1 MVRLKRL
8 PEMSVL
14 KNVTI
19 RVEGSPETEV
29 WVAILKTAVSFNSLN
44 PFYDGFYYKNEIIIN
59 NMDRNQSVSPSP
71 PKSTPS
77 LPSTS
82 SSPPSSSP

>member
-1 MVRLKRL
+1 
-8 PEMSVL
+8 MSVL

-59 NMDRNQSVSPSP
+59 NMDRNHPMSFTSIVSLTISS
-71 PKSTPS
+71 KKHALSTID
-77 LPSTS
+77 
-82 SSPPSSSP
+82 

>member
-1 MVRLKRL
+1 
-8 PEMSVL
+8 MSVL

-44 PFYDGFYYKNEIIIN
+44 PFYDGFYYKNEIVIN
-59 NMDRNQSVSPSP
+59 NMDRNQLRLQLRPVSFTSIVSLTISS
-71 PKSTPS
+71 KKHALSTID
-77 LPSTS
+77 
-82 SSPPSSSP
+82 